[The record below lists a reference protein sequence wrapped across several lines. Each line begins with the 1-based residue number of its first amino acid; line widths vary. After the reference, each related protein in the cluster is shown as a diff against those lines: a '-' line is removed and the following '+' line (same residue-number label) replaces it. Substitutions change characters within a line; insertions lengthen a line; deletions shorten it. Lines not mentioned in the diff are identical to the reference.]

1 MSRRVLV
8 TGAGS
13 GLGKA
18 LAARFAAGGDRV
30 LVTDVDTAAGEAVAA
45 ALGQSF
51 LRLDITSDESWEAAR
66 EWCEREWG
74 GLDVLVNNAGVGA
87 AGRVERIPMADWDW
101 ILEINIKGVV
111 RGCRTFIPGFKAQGS
126 GHIVNVASLAAIMK
140 LPAMGS
146 YNVTKAGVLA
156 LSETL
161 RYELEP
167 YGIGTTVVC
176 PAFFPT
182 NLNDRLRSPDKAAA
196 ELSVKLMQSTS
207 LTAEQVASQVY
218 DAVGARRFL
227 VLSRGDAVRAAR
239 LKRFL
244 PRLVDAQVRR
254 YWARLRPRLDREE
267 A

>member
-1 MSRRVLV
+1 MGRRILV

-18 LAARFAAGGDRV
+18 LATRFVAGGDRV
-30 LVTDVDTAAGEAVAA
+30 LLTDLDPVAGAA
-45 ALGQSF
+45 AAESLGQPF
-51 LRLDITSDESWEAAR
+51 LPLDVTADESWDAASEWCRR
-66 EWCEREWG
+66 EWD

-87 AGRVERIPMADWDW
+87 GGRVEKIPMSDWEW
-101 ILEINIKGVV
+101 IIEINLKGVV
-111 RGCRTFIPGFKAQGS
+111 RGCRTFIPVFKGQGS
-126 GHIVNVASLAAIMK
+126 GHIVNVASLAAVMK
-140 LPAMGS
+140 LPAMSS

-167 YGIGTTVVC
+167 YGIGTTVAC

-182 NLNDRLRSPDKAAA
+182 NLNDRLRSPDPAAA
-196 ELSVKLMQSTS
+196 QLSVKLMESST
-207 LTAEQVASQVY
+207 LTAEKVADQVY
-218 DAVGARRFL
+218 DAVARRRFL
-227 VLSRGDAVRAAR
+227 VLTRGEAVRAAR

-254 YWARLRPRLDREE
+254 YWARLRPHIDRDD